1 MCWYAHKESYVPH
14 NTMVDK
20 MVGLTFSY
28 SNVHGVVDDN
38 SNSSRNMVVNA
49 RRMNQGHNDQ
59 FSIIDEELNVD
70 AVRFFDL
77 LKILTNHYRIVAQIT
92 VNY

>member
-1 MCWYAHKESYVPH
+1 MVETTFLPYVPYV
-14 NTMVDK
+14 TMVER
-20 MVGLTFSY
+20 MVVLTYNSG
-28 SNVHGVVDDN
+28 NVHGVVDDN